1 MMRCEISRDAVVSS
15 APETRLCVAFAC
27 RMECWLIWILIE
39 MTSWG
44 MTVHLPKT
52 LPLHFYDRISHY
64 YHNVQHMH
72 LNVQPHHP
80 TPYAVHPS

>member
-1 MMRCEISRDAVVSS
+1 M
-15 APETRLCVAFAC
+15 LWFHLHQKHGCVLPLLVE
-27 RMECWLIWILIE
+27 MECWLIWILIE

-44 MTVHLPKT
+44 VTVHLPKT
-52 LPLHFYDRISHY
+52 LPLRFYDRISHY